1 MTYAEAGIAEFWII
15 NLEEKCLE
23 VYRQPVVD
31 GVYTDLHILRSG
43 DHVEIVALPGST
55 LAVDRVL

>member
-1 MTYAEAGIAEFWII
+1 MTYVEAGIAEFWIV

-31 GVYTDLHILRSG
+31 GVYTDLHILRRG
-43 DHVEIVALPGST
+43 EHVEIVGLPGST
-55 LAVDRVL
+55 LAVDGFL